1 MKIFITIKPNAKA
14 DSVEKLEENRYRVTV
29 KAPPDEGRANEA
41 LVRCLAEYFDLPKSR
56 VSLLSGFKSKNK
68 VVEIS

>member
-1 MKIFITIKPNAKA
+1 MKIFVSIKPNAKA
-14 DSVEKLEENRYRVTV
+14 DHVEKLETNRYRVTV

-41 LVRCLAEYFDLPKSR
+41 LIRCLADYFDLPKSR
-56 VSLLSGFKSKNK
+56 IFLRSGFKSKNK